1 MLNQTDLSRVDLNLL
16 VLFEA
21 VFEEGHVGRAAGR
34 LSLSPSAVSHG
45 LTRLRRL
52 LNDPVFL
59 KTPRGVVPTDRAQA
73 LAPMISDALRRVR
86 SVVAEAEP
94 FDPATST
101 RRMVIGAPDGVSAVF
116 LQPLLSDLKASAPG
130 IDLGIRQILPIAGE
144 TQPERAWSAAFS
156 EIEARALDLAVI
168 PSDDAPARFERRLLY
183 EEDFVLAMRPDH
195 PFRRQPTIA
204 NYCESRHLVVSL
216 TGDPHGFV
224 DEVLARDGLS
234 RRVALTVPNFMF
246 AAAILSGTDLICAIP
261 RRFARLY
268 GDRFGIAVHEP
279 PLPMGQFRLNVFVPK
294 VALMDDGL
302 AWLIERVL
310 QAGLSSE
317 PEDRTRPARDSL
329 RQAVPADAP
338 LA

>member
-224 DEVLARDGLS
+224 DEVLARDGRS

-268 GDRFGIAVHEP
+268 GDRFGLAVLEP